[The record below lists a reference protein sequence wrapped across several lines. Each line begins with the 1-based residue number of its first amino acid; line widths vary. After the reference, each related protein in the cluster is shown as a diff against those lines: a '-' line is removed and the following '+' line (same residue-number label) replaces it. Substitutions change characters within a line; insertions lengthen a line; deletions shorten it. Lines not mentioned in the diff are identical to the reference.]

1 MKRTIYLISSS
12 LMILAMLLA
21 ACQPAATPAP
31 ATQAPAQPTQAPQPE
46 PTQAPATSEKKVI
59 GLVQINL
66 SHPFHIGEVN
76 GAKEAARR
84 YGFELKVVSGEDD
97 VNKQIQAFENLIN
110 EKVDAIAV
118 NFIDVKAFGPAMEK
132 AKAAGIPVVCLHSTT
147 DGCATVLGFDEWY
160 TGNEVGKYGVELLKL
175 KNGAAKGKV
184 ANLQGLLGQ
193 GLNEARTGG
202 WEEIMKQYPDIQV
215 VAKEPTGWDPK
226 KAVEIMENWL
236 TAYPDLDLI
245 YGNSDGLTVPAA
257 NTIEQAGRLWN
268 GQAGKAGEQIIVTSV
283 DGSDFALEAIQ
294 AGKMSSTFLYAPE
307 YTGFWKAWVPFRIAM
322 GETMGPETLIK
333 GTLVNKD
340 NVDKILQLAKDQK
353 EKITEFPFEKTLPE
367 IIQQYMGES
376 AQPPAKNAADIT
388 VGLVQINLSHPFHI
402 GEVNGAKEAARRYGF
417 ELKVV
422 SGEDDVNKQI
432 QAFENLINEKVDAI
446 AVNFI
451 DVKAF
456 GPAMEKAKAAGIPV
470 VCLHSTT
477 DGCATVLGFDEWYT
491 GNEVGKYGVELLK
504 LKNGAA
510 KGKVANLQGLLG
522 QGLNE
527 ARTGGWEEIMK
538 QYPDIQV
545 VAKEP
550 TGWDPKKAVEI
561 MENWLTAY
569 PDLDLIYGNSDGLTV
584 PAANTIEQA
593 GRLWNGQAGK
603 AGEQIIVTSVDGS
616 DFALE
621 AIQAGKMSSTFLYAP
636 EYTGFWK
643 AWVPFRIAMGETM
656 GPETLIKGTLVN
668 KDNVDKILQLA
679 KDQKEK
685 ITEFPFEKTLP
696 EIIAEYMSK

>member
-1 MKRTIYLISSS
+1 MKRSTYTIFSTLV
-12 LMILAMLLA
+12 ILAMVLA
-21 ACQPAATPAP
+21 ACKPAATPAP
-31 ATQAPAQPTQAPQPE
+31 ATQPPAAEATQPPQAE
-46 PTQAPATSEKKVI
+46 PTKAPETGAKKV
-59 GLVQINL
+59 
-66 SHPFHIGEVN
+66 
-76 GAKEAARR
+76 
-84 YGFELKVVSGEDD
+84 
-97 VNKQIQAFENLIN
+97 
-110 EKVDAIAV
+110 
-118 NFIDVKAFGPAMEK
+118 
-132 AKAAGIPVVCLHSTT
+132 
-147 DGCATVLGFDEWY
+147 
-160 TGNEVGKYGVELLKL
+160 
-175 KNGAAKGKV
+175 
-184 ANLQGLLGQ
+184 
-193 GLNEARTGG
+193 
-202 WEEIMKQYPDIQV
+202 
-215 VAKEPTGWDPK
+215 
-226 KAVEIMENWL
+226 
-236 TAYPDLDLI
+236 
-245 YGNSDGLTVPAA
+245 
-257 NTIEQAGRLWN
+257 
-268 GQAGKAGEQIIVTSV
+268 
-283 DGSDFALEAIQ
+283 
-294 AGKMSSTFLYAPE
+294 
-307 YTGFWKAWVPFRIAM
+307 
-322 GETMGPETLIK
+322 
-333 GTLVNKD
+333 
-340 NVDKILQLAKDQK
+340 
-353 EKITEFPFEKTLPE
+353 
-367 IIQQYMGES
+367 
-376 AQPPAKNAADIT
+376 

-470 VCLHSTT
+470 VCLHSKT

-522 QGLNE
+522 QGLNQ
-527 ARTGGWEEIMK
+527 ARSGGWEEIMK
-538 QYPDIQV
+538 QYPDIQI
-545 VAKEP
+545 VAQEP
-550 TGWDPKKAVEI
+550 ANWDPKKAVEI

-569 PDLDLIYGNSDGLTV
+569 PDLDLIYGNSDGMTV

-603 AGEQIIVTSVDGS
+603 VGEQIIITSVDGS

-621 AIQAGKMSSTFLYAP
+621 DIQAGKMSSTFLYAP

-643 AWVPFRIAMGETM
+643 AWIPFRIASGETM

-685 ITEFPFEKTLP
+685 TTEFPFEKSLP
-696 EIIAEYMSK
+696 DIIAEYMSK